1 MYVKDLETNKVT
13 KETIDLKS
21 ALDKRSRK
29 HNKRI
34 KVDTTKTETTTKT
47 IDGVKTEVT
56 TGKIVI
62 TDESSPKYSYMI
74 QVLPKE
80 GTNEY
85 KELMEL
91 AKQINAIANNE
102 VEKEL
107 SFMEKLELM
116 NKFYTLY
123 TSLEPTATDSAWLPV
138 ENMEIMQP
146 NFDKA
151 EDEKEYDNQQYIVFI
166 KNEDGSIIDAQF
178 MTCEAKYNPLYEKET
193 ITIKE
198 TSKLPVTFDSLTT
211 IIIIFAVIIVAII
224 IVLVIRKKQIK
235 RKKINNEKVCDIILI
250 LLIIGA
256 IIFGVIIGA
265 EYIRREK
272 NEDKLSA
279 VVAQIE
285 NINTETNNEENK
297 QELIKVD
304 GYDVE
309 GIIEIP
315 KIDIKYPIVSTTSDE
330 AMKVAITKFWGNNI
344 NDIGNYTM
352 AGHNYKNG
360 TMFGKQST

>member
-1 MYVKDLETNKVT
+1 M
-13 KETIDLKS
+13 
-21 ALDKRSRK
+21 
-29 HNKRI
+29 
-34 KVDTTKTETTTKT
+34 
-47 IDGVKTEVT
+47 
-56 TGKIVI
+56 
-62 TDESSPKYSYMI
+62 
-74 QVLPKE
+74 
-80 GTNEY
+80 
-85 KELMEL
+85 
-91 AKQINAIANNE
+91 
-102 VEKEL
+102 
-107 SFMEKLELM
+107 
-116 NKFYTLY
+116 
-123 TSLEPTATDSAWLPV
+123 
-138 ENMEIMQP
+138 
-146 NFDKA
+146 
-151 EDEKEYDNQQYIVFI
+151 
-166 KNEDGSIIDAQF
+166 
-178 MTCEAKYNPLYEKET
+178 
-193 ITIKE
+193 
-198 TSKLPVTFDSLTT
+198 
-211 IIIIFAVIIVAII
+211 
-224 IVLVIRKKQIK
+224 
-235 RKKINNEKVCDIILI
+235 KKICDIILI

-256 IIFGVIIGA
+256 IIFGIIIGT

-360 TMFGKQST
+360 TMFGKTKYLEIGDKIKMTDLQLNTVEYEVFKIYTIDPDDVTCIESVEPNTREITLITCTNGHKNRLVTKAREVL